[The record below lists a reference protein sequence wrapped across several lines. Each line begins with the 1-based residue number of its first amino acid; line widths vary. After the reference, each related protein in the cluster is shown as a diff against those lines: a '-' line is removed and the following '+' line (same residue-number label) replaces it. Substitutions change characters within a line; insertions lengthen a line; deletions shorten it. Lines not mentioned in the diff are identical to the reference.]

1 MEGNATGQPESW
13 NTLTSYLANIT
24 DRSKKTF
31 YYFLMKRFALLCV
44 SVSFFFFFFNV
55 YKTCQHISS
64 DQIVNI
70 TSGLSLDHLLDGVDR
85 SKFFRYHGSLTTPS
99 CNEAVVWTVFKEPIK
114 VSKDLVSFIL

>member
-44 SVSFFFFFFNV
+44 SVSCVFFFFLMYIKHVGIFLQIRSLILRLDSHWIISWMEWIAPNFFATMV
-55 YKTCQHISS
+55 
-64 DQIVNI
+64 
-70 TSGLSLDHLLDGVDR
+70 
-85 SKFFRYHGSLTTPS
+85 P
-99 CNEAVVWTVFKEPIK
+99 
-114 VSKDLVSFIL
+114 